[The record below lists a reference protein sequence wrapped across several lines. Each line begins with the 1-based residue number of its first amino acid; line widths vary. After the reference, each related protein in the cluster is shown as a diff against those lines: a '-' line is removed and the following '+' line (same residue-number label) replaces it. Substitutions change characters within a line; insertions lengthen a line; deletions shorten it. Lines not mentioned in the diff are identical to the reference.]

1 MLMLVQK
8 NKIKMRTN
16 RISLDN
22 NFITGRLHSSLST
35 PQNSNLGVK
44 RRRIVTARRNY
55 SEMVGQDMV
64 FAKENK
70 QQSNSANNVVSSE
83 PFNNIHTPKVVKNST
98 IFNNKTYPAAQ
109 TTAEGITLINKVAPS
124 SAQMIRSSGSVAT
137 TTEKVTE
144 SVLARQFDVEEL
156 DTSNSKKGR
165 RLAARFRNFASRAT
179 TVLAAVVFLAG
190 AYVVFDGYRTNRQ
203 IKTQVQQVSAA
214 VDNGGATTSEGLPS
228 ETPPSDSLENYKV
241 AADMPRFLEISSLG
255 VKSRVVRMGVT
266 PDGAVQAP
274 SNIYDS
280 GWYDGS
286 AKPGQ
291 PGAAFID
298 GHVSG
303 YTQPGVFKQIKNLKQ
318 NDVMKVEMG
327 DGTQYSYK
335 VVKVESYPADSVDM
349 TKVLAPVTAGKQG
362 LNIMTC
368 GGSFDNSTHQYKER
382 VVVFTER
389 I

>member
-1 MLMLVQK
+1 MQ
-8 NKIKMRTN
+8 TS
-16 RISLDN
+16 RIYLDDN
-22 NFITGRLHSSLST
+22 SISGRLRSSWPVRQDPEL
-35 PQNSNLGVK
+35 N
-44 RRRIVTARRNY
+44 RRRIVMSRGNY
-55 SEMVGQDMV
+55 SGMIGQEV
-64 FAKENK
+64 VAIKP
-70 QQSNSANNVVSSE
+70 QQPARPIDNHTFSRPLSDIQATVAANAATATTATAVRNTAYQARSVVSEVVTPVAVASNDIVASSVRAIKSE
-83 PFNNIHTPKVVKNST
+83 YSSSVTST
-98 IFNNKTYPAAQ
+98 T
-109 TTAEGITLINKVAPS
+109 
-124 SAQMIRSSGSVAT
+124 SAKA
-137 TTEKVTE
+137 TE
-144 SVLARQFDVEEL
+144 SVLARQFDIEEHS
-156 DTSNSKKGR
+156 TSSSKKGR
-165 RLAARFRNFASRAT
+165 RLAARLRNFTSRAT

-228 ETPPSDSLENYKV
+228 ETPPSDSIENYKV

-318 NDVMKVEMG
+318 NDTMKVEMG

-349 TKVLAPVTAGKQG
+349 TKVLAPVTVGKQG